1 MQRTHDQTNLHTY
14 LIPFDAEYYS
24 EQSVRKT
31 SPSVPSPVSLLLPT
45 CLTIVHFAV
54 ISILMYQHSLGV
66 TARVNVSIKQ
76 QQESWNG
83 TTSVHLK
90 ELWISRRRNRISD
103 AGRSTSFV
111 TQHVLA
117 NIFLCMPGVPCTCDA
132 CVGYTANCVGK
143 LYSGPFFRVTACS

>member
-1 MQRTHDQTNLHTY
+1 MQRTHAQTNLHTY
-14 LIPFDAEYYS
+14 LTPFDAEYYS

-90 ELWISRRRNRISD
+90 ELWISRRTNQISD

-111 TQHVLA
+111 TQ
-117 NIFLCMPGVPCTCDA
+117 PCTGQHLLVYAWCTVYVW
-132 CVGYTANCVGK
+132 CMCR
-143 LYSGPFFRVTACS
+143 LYCQLCGEII